1 MFKYKFP
8 KADITVDVIIV
19 NKKDEMLLVKRKNE
33 PYKDCWAIP
42 GGYLNV
48 GKESIEDAARREVK
62 EETDL
67 DTMVKFWNYYDTPD
81 RDPRGVTI
89 TMVFIALVLNDVVAT
104 AGDDAKEVKWV
115 KIDEV
120 LNENLAFDHKKIIT
134 EFMKCFEPK
143 HK

>member
-104 AGDDAKEVKWV
+104 AGDDAKEVK
-115 KIDEV
+115 
-120 LNENLAFDHKKIIT
+120 
-134 EFMKCFEPK
+134 
-143 HK
+143 